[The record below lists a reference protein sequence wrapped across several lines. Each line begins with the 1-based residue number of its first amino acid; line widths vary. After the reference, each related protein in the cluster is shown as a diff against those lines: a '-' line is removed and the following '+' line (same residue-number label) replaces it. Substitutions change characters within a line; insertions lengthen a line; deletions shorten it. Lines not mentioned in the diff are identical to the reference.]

1 MSHILSITPDFY
13 WVGALDPNLRTF
25 DIIMETEFGTSYNA
39 YLLKGSE
46 GIALF
51 ESVKDKFFDCYL
63 ERIQSI
69 VSLQDIKYIVVDHT
83 EPDHAGSVAK
93 LLEIAPHITVVGSLL
108 AIKYISS
115 MINAPFKSLVVK
127 DGDSI
132 SLGNKTIRF
141 LSVPQLHWPDTMYSY
156 VEEDRLLITC
166 DSFGAHYSDERI
178 LRSELEPEKEADYL
192 SAYEYYFNMIMGP
205 FKPYVLNALS
215 KIKDLSIDFICPGH
229 GMILDQSNMQT
240 YLDLYESWSQPVV
253 QEKSI
258 VIAYV
263 SAYGYTKKLAETLE
277 GEILSAGYEGNVHL
291 CNLETEKFDS
301 VMGKIAT
308 AEGLLL
314 GTPTILAEALPPIWQ
329 VLSSLNP
336 VMHRHITMGCFGSYG
351 WSGEGPIHI
360 SERIKQLKCPM
371 PLEPLRV
378 VFKPSSE
385 DLEAV
390 KDYSIKFVEALNAK

>member
-63 ERIQSI
+63 EKIQSI

-108 AIKYISS
+108 AIKYISA
-115 MINAPFKSLVVK
+115 MINAPFKSLIVK

-178 LRSELEPEKEADYL
+178 FRSELEPEKEADYL
-192 SAYEYYFNMIMGP
+192 SAYEYYYNMIMGP

-229 GMILDQSNMQT
+229 GMILDRSNMQT
-240 YLDLYESWSQPVV
+240 YLDLYETWSQPVV

-277 GEILSAGYEGNVHL
+277 KDILSAGYEGNVHL

-336 VMHRHITMGCFGSYG
+336 VMHRHITMGSFGSYG

-360 SERIKQLKCPM
+360 NERMKQLKCPM

-390 KDYSIKFVEALNAK
+390 KDFSIKFVEALNAK

>member
-1 MSHILSITPDFY
+1 MSHILNITPDFY

-51 ESVKDKFFDCYL
+51 ESVKDKFFDSYL
-63 ERIQSI
+63 EKIQSI

-93 LLEIAPHITVVGSLL
+93 LLEVAPHITVVGSLL

-115 MINAPFKSLVVK
+115 MINAPFKSLAVK
-127 DGDSI
+127 EGDSI

-166 DSFGAHYSDERI
+166 DSFGAHYSDERV
-178 LRSELEPEKEADYL
+178 LRSKLEAEKEADYL
-192 SAYEYYFNMIMGP
+192 SAYQYYFNMIMGP
-205 FKPYVLNALS
+205 FKPFVLNALS
-215 KIKDLSIDFICPGH
+215 KIKNLSIDFICPGH
-229 GMILDQSNMQT
+229 GMVLDQSNMQT
-240 YLDLYESWSQPVV
+240 YLDLYETWSQPAVH
-253 QEKSI
+253 EKSI

-263 SAYGYTKKLAETLE
+263 SAYGYTKELAETLE
-277 GEILSAGYEGNVHL
+277 KNILSAGYKGKVYL
-291 CNLETEKFDS
+291 CNLETEKVDS
-301 VMGKIAT
+301 VMEKIST

-314 GTPTILAEALPPIWQ
+314 GSPTILAEALPPIWQ

-336 VMHRHITMGCFGSYG
+336 VMHKHITMGCFGSYG
-351 WSGEGPIHI
+351 WSGEALTHI
-360 SERIKQLKCPM
+360 KERIKQLKCPM
-371 PLEPLRV
+371 PLEPLCV

-385 DLEAV
+385 DLDAA
-390 KDYSIKFVEALNAK
+390 KNFSIKFVEALNTK

>member
-63 ERIQSI
+63 EKIQSI
-69 VSLQDIKYIVVDHT
+69 VSLQDIKYIIVDHT

-108 AIKYISS
+108 AIKYISA
-115 MINAPFKSLVVK
+115 MINAPFKSLIVK

-178 LRSELEPEKEADYL
+178 FRSELEPEKEADYL
-192 SAYEYYFNMIMGP
+192 SAYEYYYNMIMGP

-229 GMILDQSNMQT
+229 GMILDRSNMQT
-240 YLDLYESWSQPVV
+240 YLDLYETWSQPVA

-277 GEILSAGYEGNVHL
+277 KDILSAGYAGNVHL
-291 CNLETEKFDS
+291 CNLETEKIDS
-301 VMGKIAT
+301 VMDKIAT

-336 VMHRHITMGCFGSYG
+336 VMHRHITMGSFGSYG
-351 WSGEGPIHI
+351 WSGEGPVHI
-360 SERIKQLKCPM
+360 KERMKQLKCPV

-390 KDYSIKFVEALNAK
+390 KDFSIKFVEALNAK